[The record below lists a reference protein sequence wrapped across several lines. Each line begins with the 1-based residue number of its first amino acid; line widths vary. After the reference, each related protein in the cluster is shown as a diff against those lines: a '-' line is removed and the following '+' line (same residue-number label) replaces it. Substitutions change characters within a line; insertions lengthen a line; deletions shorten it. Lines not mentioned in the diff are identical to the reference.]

1 MTIIIDNQK
10 IKVGA
15 NASTL
20 ILYEDRF
27 KGRRLLRD
35 ASKLLEMGDTTDIPF
50 GLVARL
56 LWAEV
61 KTADAETPDFFEWVE
76 GFSIGGIIETRFVVL
91 TLLAQSIETT
101 TKKPKAAAIRER
113 IWRRLTFWR
122 MRRNAD

>member
-35 ASKLLEMGDTTDIPF
+35 ASELLAMADTTDVPF
-50 GLVARL
+50 GLVARI

-61 KTADAETPDFFEWVE
+61 KTADADAPDFYEWIK
-76 GFSIGGIIETRFVVL
+76 GYSIGDIVEARIDVL
-91 TLLAQSIETT
+91 TLLAESIQTV
-101 TKKPKAAAIRER
+101 KKQKAAAIRER